1 MRSRHVRVGGI
12 HCHYLQAGS
21 GPPLVL
27 LHGTAIDSAN
37 LSYGFLLPELAQHH
51 SVIALDWPGYGL
63 SEHPETELSIPDLVS
78 LLAQFLDALGLE
90 TVHLAGFSMGGAVAL
105 GLALGAPERI
115 RTLTLT
121 GSYGL
126 DSRAPLPLLPYL
138 AMRAPR
144 FTTAVSWSMRRSRR
158 LVRLVLTRI
167 VFSDPTLVTAELVEQ
182 VYEQLQA
189 PEAERSFVA
198 WLRSE
203 IRPAGLSTSY
213 EHQLQDLAVP
223 TLLLHGRDDRVLS
236 WRKAVR
242 AADQVAGSKL
252 VVVPRCGHW
261 VMREA
266 PDVFL
271 RELLGWTGGGS
282 AD

>member
-1 MRSRHVRVGGI
+1 
-12 HCHYLQAGS
+12 
-21 GPPLVL
+21 
-27 LHGTAIDSAN
+27 
-37 LSYGFLLPELAQHH
+37 
-51 SVIALDWPGYGL
+51 
-63 SEHPETELSIPDLVS
+63 
-78 LLAQFLDALGLE
+78 
-90 TVHLAGFSMGGAVAL
+90 
-105 GLALGAPERI
+105 
-115 RTLTLT
+115 
-121 GSYGL
+121 
-126 DSRAPLPLLPYL
+126 
-138 AMRAPR
+138 MRAPR
-144 FTTAVSWSMRRSRR
+144 FSTALSWSMRRSRR

-189 PEAERSFVA
+189 PGAERSFVA

-213 EHQLQDLAVP
+213 EDQLQDLAVP

-236 WRKAVR
+236 WRKALR
-242 AADQVAGSKL
+242 AAGQVGGSKL
-252 VVVPRCGHW
+252 VIVPRCGHW